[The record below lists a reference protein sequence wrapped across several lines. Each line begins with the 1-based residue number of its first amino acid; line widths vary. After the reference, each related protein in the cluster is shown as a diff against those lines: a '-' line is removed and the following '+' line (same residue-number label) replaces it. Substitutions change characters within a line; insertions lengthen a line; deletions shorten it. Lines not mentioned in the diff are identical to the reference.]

1 MTDDERQ
8 KIALFRYGIIA
19 PAVSGL
25 DDSSTSLNGFFRDA
39 STKVYKN
46 PRGEDT
52 KVAAATIE
60 KWFYYYKAGGFDS
73 LLPKRRSD
81 TGQQRKIDK
90 DIQEQIL
97 FLKKEYPRLPATLIH
112 QKLIE
117 NGTIQSKEISL
128 STVNRF
134 INKLKQEQPFHSEKD
149 MRRYEREHINE
160 VWYGDS
166 SVGPYLTIDGKKQ
179 RTYIIALI
187 DDASRMI
194 IGIDI
199 FLHDNFVNLMSVMK
213 SAVTRF
219 GCPKI
224 CTFDNGSPYKNKQ
237 MELLAA
243 RIGCVLIYNPPYTPT
258 GKAKIERWFRTMKD
272 HWLAGLTIKNFTT
285 LDALRTSLME
295 YVQTYQT
302 SVHSSLNGLS
312 PKERFF
318 QESIIIKRLSDV
330 KIEQSFLLEYQRRV
344 TADNV
349 IVLEEIEYEVPYR
362 YAKQRITIRYSKDF
376 EKVYV
381 IDQTTGEAT
390 PIKLLNKHE
399 NSHVKREKLRLIEGE
414 E

>member
-25 DDSSTSLNGFFRDA
+25 DDSSTSLQGFFRDA
-39 STKVYKN
+39 QAKVYKN

-81 TGQQRKIDK
+81 TGQQRKIDR

-117 NGTIQSKEISL
+117 NGTIQSKELSL

-134 INKLKQEQPFHSEKD
+134 INKLKQEQPLHPEKD

-194 IGIDI
+194 VGIDI
-199 FLHDNFVNLMSVMK
+199 FFHDNFVNLMSVMK

-219 GCPKI
+219 GCPKM

-285 LDALRTSLME
+285 LDALRISLME

-302 SVHSSLNGLS
+302 SVHSSLNGFS

-318 QESIIIKRLSDV
+318 QESIIIKRLSDI

-349 IVLEEIEYEVPYR
+349 IVLEETEYEVPYR

-381 IDQTTGEAT
+381 MDQTTGEAT

-399 NSHVKREKLRLIEGE
+399 NSHIKREKLRLIGE

>member
-1 MTDDERQ
+1 
-8 KIALFRYGIIA
+8 
-19 PAVSGL
+19 
-25 DDSSTSLNGFFRDA
+25 
-39 STKVYKN
+39 
-46 PRGEDT
+46 
-52 KVAAATIE
+52 
-60 KWFYYYKAGGFDS
+60 
-73 LLPKRRSD
+73 
-81 TGQQRKIDK
+81 
-90 DIQEQIL
+90 
-97 FLKKEYPRLPATLIH
+97 
-112 QKLIE
+112 
-117 NGTIQSKEISL
+117 
-128 STVNRF
+128 
-134 INKLKQEQPFHSEKD
+134 
-149 MRRYEREHINE
+149 
-160 VWYGDS
+160 
-166 SVGPYLTIDGKKQ
+166 
-179 RTYIIALI
+179 
-187 DDASRMI
+187 
-194 IGIDI
+194 
-199 FLHDNFVNLMSVMK
+199 
-213 SAVTRF
+213 
-219 GCPKI
+219 
-224 CTFDNGSPYKNKQ
+224 

-272 HWLAGLTIKNFTT
+272 HWLAGLTIKDFTT
-285 LDALRTSLME
+285 LDALRISLME

-414 E
+414 K